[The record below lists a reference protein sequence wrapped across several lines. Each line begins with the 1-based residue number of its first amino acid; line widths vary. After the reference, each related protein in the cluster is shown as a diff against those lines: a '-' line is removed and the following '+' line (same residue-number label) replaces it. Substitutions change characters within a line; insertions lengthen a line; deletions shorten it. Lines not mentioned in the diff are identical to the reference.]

1 MGFFK
6 EYSKIH
12 RFDEFKKNAEESSFT
27 NNFTEPMTQLDAEK
41 TILVIFH
48 QNNTFDKKLS
58 TKTNLSI
65 YQKDYFLTNNN
76 DLKFYD
82 NLK

>member
-1 MGFFK
+1 MFKSSKYFKYFLFILFFFFIFLLYLSIDQRCK
-6 EYSKIH
+6 V
-12 RFDEFKKNAEESSFT
+12 R
-27 NNFTEPMTQLDAEK
+27 NF
-41 TILVIFH
+41 ILVIFH